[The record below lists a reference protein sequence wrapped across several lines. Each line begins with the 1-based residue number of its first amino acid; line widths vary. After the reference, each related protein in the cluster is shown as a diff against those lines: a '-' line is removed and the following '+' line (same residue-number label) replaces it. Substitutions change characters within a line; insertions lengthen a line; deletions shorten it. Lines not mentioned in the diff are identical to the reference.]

1 MACTRFRR
9 AVVSM
14 RVSTATVGAACV
26 CSGRCARSCRR
37 RAERD
42 EEPGVRASPYTH
54 TACSR
59 PRSILFPPSAAVALV
74 SSLHG
79 QAVFCLG
86 QFCVVC
92 CAFVPLSPS
101 RDEDVNAHARVAV
114 ECRER
119 RYTATTRRACGQSL
133 ISTRTVMIST
143 RTVNTR
149 ARARKRACIC
159 AACAH
164 VRMHTIA

>member
-133 ISTRTVMIST
+133 ISTRTV
-143 RTVNTR
+143 NTR

-159 AACAH
+159 AACEH